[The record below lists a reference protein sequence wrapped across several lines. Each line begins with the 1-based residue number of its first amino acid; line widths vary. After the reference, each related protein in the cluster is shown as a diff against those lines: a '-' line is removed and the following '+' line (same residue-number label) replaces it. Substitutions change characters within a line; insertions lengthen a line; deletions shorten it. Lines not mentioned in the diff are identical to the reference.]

1 MAEEE
6 EEEEEET
13 FENLDNLDWS
23 DVESELKANRDQ
35 ILSEVKGDAT
45 ADQKDRKE
53 GDGAGE
59 GGGEDGTAKAP
70 ISSGEIDINFLFD
83 VQLSILVEVGRVQ
96 MLISDLLELD
106 EESIIELD
114 SMVGQPLDIRAN
126 DLLIARGEVIVVN
139 EKFAVRITDIISPD
153 NRFAAL

>member
-6 EEEEEET
+6 A
-13 FENLDNLDWS
+13 FENLENLDWS

-35 ILSEVKGDAT
+35 ILSEVKGENSG
-45 ADQKDRKE
+45 QKEQKE
-53 GDGAGE
+53 GEDAEGE
-59 GGGEDGTAKAP
+59 GGSEDPLTNGD
-70 ISSGEIDINFLFD
+70 IDINFLFD
-83 VQLSILVEVGRVQ
+83 VQLSIVVEVGRTQ

-106 EESIIELD
+106 EQSIIELD

-126 DLLIARGEVIVVN
+126 DLLVARGEVIVVN

-153 NRFAAL
+153 NRFEAL

>member
-1 MAEEE
+1 MA
-6 EEEEEET
+6 EEET

-45 ADQKDRKE
+45 ADLKDRKE

>member
-6 EEEEEET
+6 DS
-13 FENLDNLDWS
+13 FENLDDLDWS
-23 DVESELKANRDQ
+23 DVESELKANKDQ
-35 ILSEVKGDAT
+35 ILSEVKGD
-45 ADQKDRKE
+45 
-53 GDGAGE
+53 GAGDKEE
-59 GGGEDGTAKAP
+59 GKEVDVSREEGVETGAAKAP
-70 ISSGEIDINFLFD
+70 VAAGDIDINFLYD
-83 VQLSILVEVGRVQ
+83 VQLSIIVEVGRVQ
-96 MLISDLLELD
+96 MLISDLLDLD

-126 DLLIARGEVIVVN
+126 DLLVARGEVIVVN

>member
-6 EEEEEET
+6 ES
-13 FENLDNLDWS
+13 FENLDDLDWS

-35 ILSEVKGDAT
+35 ILSEVKSDVAGE
-45 ADQKDRKE
+45 KKE
-53 GDGAGE
+53 GQEAVALGGNVDETGSVKPTSVAG
-59 GGGEDGTAKAP
+59 D
-70 ISSGEIDINFLFD
+70 IDINFLFD
-83 VQLSILVEVGRVQ
+83 VQLSIIVEVGRVQ

-114 SMVGQPLDIRAN
+114 SLVGQPLDIRAN
-126 DLLIARGEVIVVN
+126 DLLVARGEVIVVN

>member
-6 EEEEEET
+6 A
-13 FENLDNLDWS
+13 FENLENLDWS

-35 ILSEVKGDAT
+35 ILSEVKAENSG
-45 ADQKDRKE
+45 QKEQKE
-53 GDGAGE
+53 
-59 GGGEDGTAKAP
+59 GEDGSEDHLTN
-70 ISSGEIDINFLFD
+70 GDIDINFLFD
-83 VQLSILVEVGRVQ
+83 VQLSIVVEVGRTQ

-106 EESIIELD
+106 EQSIIELD

-126 DLLIARGEVIVVN
+126 DLLVARGEVIVVN

-153 NRFAAL
+153 NRFEAL

>member
-6 EEEEEET
+6 SI
-13 FENLDNLDWS
+13 ENLDELDWS
-23 DVESELKANRDQ
+23 DVESELKANKDQ
-35 ILSEVKGDAT
+35 ILSEVKADDSGDQNEDNT
-45 ADQKDRKE
+45 AV
-53 GDGAGE
+53 ASGE
-59 GGGEDGTAKAP
+59 GGDVNTSKSPQPAGD
-70 ISSGEIDINFLFD
+70 IDINFLFD
-83 VQLSILVEVGRVQ
+83 VQLSIDVEVGRVQ

-114 SMVGQPLDIRAN
+114 SLVGQPLDIRAN
-126 DLLIARGEVIVVN
+126 DLLVARGEVIVVN

>member
-6 EEEEEET
+6 ES
-13 FENLDNLDWS
+13 FENLDDLDWS

-35 ILSEVKGDAT
+35 ILSEVKSD
-45 ADQKDRKE
+45 
-53 GDGAGE
+53 
-59 GGGEDGTAKAP
+59 GGGEQKEGQEVD
-70 ISSGEIDINFLFD
+70 SSGENGDETGSVKSTPVAGDIDINFLFD
-83 VQLSILVEVGRVQ
+83 VQLSIIVEVGRVQ

-114 SMVGQPLDIRAN
+114 SLVGQPLDIRAN
-126 DLLIARGEVIVVN
+126 DLLVARGEVIVVN
-139 EKFAVRITDIISPD
+139 EKFAIRITDIISPD

>member
-1 MAEEE
+1 MAE

-35 ILSEVKGDAT
+35 ILSEVEGDAT

>member
-6 EEEEEET
+6 G
-13 FENLDNLDWS
+13 FENLENLDWS

-35 ILSEVKGDAT
+35 ILSEVKAENSG
-45 ADQKDRKE
+45 QKEQKE
-53 GDGAGE
+53 GEDAEGE
-59 GGGEDGTAKAP
+59 GGSEESITNGD
-70 ISSGEIDINFLFD
+70 IDINFLFD
-83 VQLSILVEVGRVQ
+83 VQLSIVVEVGRTQ

-106 EESIIELD
+106 EQSIIELD

-126 DLLIARGEVIVVN
+126 DLLVARGEVIVVN

-153 NRFAAL
+153 NRFEAL

>member
-6 EEEEEET
+6 S
-13 FENLDNLDWS
+13 FENLDELDWS
-23 DVESELKANRDQ
+23 DVETELKANKDK
-35 ILSEVKGDAT
+35 ILSEVKADDSSDQNGDKT
-45 ADQKDRKE
+45 ADTSRE
-53 GDGAGE
+53 GGE
-59 GGGEDGTAKAP
+59 GTASK
-70 ISSGEIDINFLFD
+70 ISQPVGDIDINFLFD
-83 VQLSILVEVGRVQ
+83 VQLSIIVEVGRVQ

-114 SMVGQPLDIRAN
+114 SLVGQPLDIRAN
-126 DLLIARGEVIVVN
+126 DLLVARGEVVVVN

>member
-1 MAEEE
+1 MA
-6 EEEEEET
+6 EEEET

-35 ILSEVKGDAT
+35 ILSEVEGDAT

-126 DLLIARGEVIVVN
+126 DLLIARGELIVVN

>member
-6 EEEEEET
+6 ES
-13 FENLDNLDWS
+13 FENLNDLDWS

-35 ILSEVKGDAT
+35 ILSEVKGEGGG
-45 ADQKDRKE
+45 DQKEVKE
-53 GDGAGE
+53 GDGSGE
-59 GGGEDGTAKAP
+59 GDNEDAKASV
-70 ISSGEIDINFLFD
+70 SSGDIDINFLFD
-83 VQLSILVEVGRVQ
+83 VQLSIIVEVGRVQ
-96 MLISDLLELD
+96 MLISDLLELG

-126 DLLIARGEVIVVN
+126 DLLVARGEVIVVN
-139 EKFAVRITDIISPD
+139 EKFAVHITDIISPD